1 MFLFINVIEDGNIDN
16 MPLNLTIHL
25 HHNTTI
31 LDNLIIKS
39 PDELSLKYGNVDNHP
54 FWTGYALTL
63 QKQIDEFYVKK
74 YTGQ

>member
-1 MFLFINVIEDGNIDN
+1 MNVVQTETADG

-31 LDNLIIKS
+31 LDDLIKVN
-39 PDELSLKYGNVDNHP
+39 PDFLSQKFGNVKNKP

-63 QKQIDEFYVKK
+63 
-74 YTGQ
+74 